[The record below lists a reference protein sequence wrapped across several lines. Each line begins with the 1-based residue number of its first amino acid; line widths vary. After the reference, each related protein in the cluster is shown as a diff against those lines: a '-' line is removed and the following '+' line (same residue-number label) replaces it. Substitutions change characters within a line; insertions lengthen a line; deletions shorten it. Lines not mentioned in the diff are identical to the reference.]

1 MSDLYFKS
9 TRGSNEKVLS
19 SQAIVNGIAEDGG
32 LYIPEFLPKIG
43 KPLSYLKEMNYDE
56 LAFHIMK
63 KFFTDFEDLVLQEC
77 IKKAYDSKFGDPAI
91 VPLIEKGG
99 AYFLEL
105 YHGPTLA
112 FKDMALSILPHLL
125 RAACIKLDIDEE
137 IVILT
142 ATSGDTGKAAL
153 EGFSDV
159 EGTKIVVFYPRDGV
173 SQIQERQMITQEG
186 SNTYAIAIEGNF
198 DDAQK
203 GVKEI
208 FNDKNFNKILRN
220 NNYIFSSANSINIG
234 RLVPQIVYYIYSYLN
249 LSKLGKISKNER
261 INIVVPTG
269 NFGNI
274 LAAYYA
280 KKMGLPVNKLICAS
294 NENNVLYDFI
304 NTGIYDKKRKLKA
317 TSSPSMDIL
326 VSSNLERL
334 LYDLCENDTGVV
346 KSLIEKLNKRGEY
359 RITPNMKHKLKDFYG
374 GFATDNEVS
383 ETIRDVYKSFNY
395 LIDPHTAV
403 AYNVYQKYIR
413 DTKDT
418 TKTIIASTAS
428 PFKFPNSVMKAVDD
442 KFSNYDDFAL
452 LEKIAKISNCSIPK
466 SLKDIDKR
474 KILHNTVCKRE
485 DMKSI
490 ISRILKI

>member
-9 TRGSNEKVLS
+9 TRGSSKKALS
-19 SQAIVNGIAEDGG
+19 SQAIVSGIADDGG
-32 LYIPEFLPKIG
+32 LYIPEFFPKID
-43 KPLSYLKEMNYDE
+43 KPLSYLKEMNYNE
-56 LAFHIMK
+56 LAFYIME
-63 KFFTDFEDLVLQEC
+63 KFFTDFEDSVLQKC
-77 IKKAYDSKFGDPAI
+77 IKKAYDSKFGDPSIA
-91 VPLIEKGG
+91 PLIEKRG

-125 RAACIKLDIDEE
+125 KAACIRLDIDKE

-159 EGTKIVVFYPRDGV
+159 EGTKIIVFYPQDGV

-186 SNTYAIAIEGNF
+186 SNTYVIAIEGNF

-208 FNDKNFNKILRN
+208 FNDKSFNKILRN

-234 RLVPQIVYYIYSYLN
+234 RLIPQIVYYVYSYLN
-249 LSKLGKISKNER
+249 LNKLGKIGRNER
-261 INIVVPTG
+261 VNIVVPTG

-280 KKMGLPVNKLICAS
+280 KKMGIPINRLICAS

-304 NTGIYDKKRKLKA
+304 KTGVYDKRRKLKT

-334 LYDLCENDTGVV
+334 LYDLCGCNPAIV
-346 KSLIEKLNKRGEY
+346 SNLIEKLNKRGEY
-359 RITPNMKHKLKDFYG
+359 RITSDMKHKLKVFYG

-383 ETIRDVYKSFNY
+383 KTIRDVYKSLNY

-403 AYNVYQKYIR
+403 AYNVYQKYVR
-413 DTKDT
+413 DTRDAT
-418 TKTIIASTAS
+418 ETIIASTAS
-428 PFKFPNSVMKAVDD
+428 PFKFPNSVMKAIDE
-442 KFSNYDDFAL
+442 KFADYDDFTL
-452 LEKIAKISNCSIPK
+452 LEKIAKISGCSIPK
-466 SLKDIDKR
+466 SLKGIDKR
-474 KILHNTVCKRE
+474 KILHNTVCKKE

-490 ISRILKI
+490 VSRILKI